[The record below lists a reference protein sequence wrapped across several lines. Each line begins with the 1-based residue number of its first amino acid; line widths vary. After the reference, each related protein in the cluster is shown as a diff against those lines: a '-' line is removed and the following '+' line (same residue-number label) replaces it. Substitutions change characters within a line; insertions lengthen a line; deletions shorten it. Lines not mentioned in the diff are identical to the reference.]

1 MIPKI
6 VHTSWKDKTI
16 LQSQSPLIQE
26 GIANLIQLNPDWKVT
41 IYDDEEVN
49 EYLYQS
55 MDAKDF
61 KLIENDHIVAKTDN
75 KKNLHHNL
83 LCQPVNN

>member
-16 LQSQSPLIQE
+16 LQSPSPLIQE
-26 GIANLIQLNPDWKVT
+26 GLLSLIELNPDWKVT

-49 EYLYQS
+49 EYLYEC
-55 MDAKDF
+55 MDANDF
-61 KLIENDHIVAKTDN
+61 KLI
-75 KKNLHHNL
+75 
-83 LCQPVNN
+83 